1 MLRFDCAK
9 RPFYCVGTEANFA
22 LQPKPNQNRPWRP
35 SKRCGAISNLG
46 LSCIHVSVTRNSAFQ
61 ALPVRN
67 PMVPANNLVNEDAR
81 ETTAVAGGVRWGCPS
96 RVGCKIN
103 ETSKSASRCTNYQFY
118 LWAHDQ
124 QFTVTLTEKFSTSN
138 ASIIAK
144 PPESRVHGNSP
155 GFATESE
162 RHPSLPCKM
171 RSFRLPGLLFTK

>member
-1 MLRFDCAK
+1 MAAFKEVRGNFQLRA
-9 RPFYCVGTEANFA
+9 
-22 LQPKPNQNRPWRP
+22 
-35 SKRCGAISNLG
+35 
-46 LSCIHVSVTRNSAFQ
+46 SVYTRIRTRNSAFQ
-61 ALPVRN
+61 ALPVRI
-67 PMVPANNLVNEDAR
+67 PMVPANILVNEDSR

-103 ETSKSASRCTNYQFY
+103 ETSKSASRCTNYQFH

-144 PPESRVHGNSP
+144 PPGSRVHGNSP

-171 RSFRLPGLLFTK
+171 RSFRLPGLLLTKRSRFHANLRASEGRSATC